1 MDTCWNILLVPL
13 EDCSRHGGEVYDE
26 ISNLAI
32 KLILVGVPL
41 SAIATRDVGIV
52 VNESDSREARVP
64 LNDRL
69 VIRISN
75 KLSII
80 IPIVQ
85 EIFISQTGVF
95 FLPPS
100 PPPPSQKADFYVR
113 GKKIGEEGEINL
125 LNYWRLD

>member
-13 EDCSRHGGEVYDE
+13 EDCSRHGGEIYDE

-85 EIFISQTGVF
+85 DICISQTGVF
-95 FLPPS
+95 FLPP
-100 PPPPSQKADFYVR
+100 PPPPPLTKGGFLRPGQED
-113 GKKIGEEGEINL
+113 
-125 LNYWRLD
+125 W